1 MRKQYEKPKMCIV
14 DIAPC
19 MILALSIDKG
29 SQGDFPEDFAKEHR
43 GTWGDLWG
51 EKN

>member
-19 MILALSIDKG
+19 VILAFSIDKD
-29 SQGDFPEDFAKEHR
+29 SQGDFEDFSKGHR

-51 EKN
+51 EDN